1 MEIQRRADDRIPA
14 FLKLPVRHKGILC
27 EPLLEKL
34 VLDAYLK
41 TGEIAQVLCGGEQ
54 GADARVCDFAWVLEL
69 MNQCVNCGVAFRFCG
84 PALFS
89 GKGTGYTGSR
99 RRNRKSRRGGQA
111 WTTRHNAGRNDRMN
125 VQYAKEVIELPA
137 GSGGKAETLLMR
149 LIRAGHYV
157 DAPCGGKGTCGR
169 CRVRFVSEAPQPT
182 ANERRLLTEEE
193 RSSGVRLACEVR
205 VAEACSLQLP
215 VSREQEIDVLVTADA
230 ADGAIPS
237 RTVDEGIPGQT
248 AGDHP
253 RSERLRGD
261 AQQRGRSQDMGAF
274 RETALRRSRG
284 YRYHH
289 ARRNAL

>member
-1 MEIQRRADDRIPA
+1 
-14 FLKLPVRHKGILC
+14 
-27 EPLLEKL
+27 
-34 VLDAYLK
+34 
-41 TGEIAQVLCGGEQ
+41 
-54 GADARVCDFAWVLEL
+54 
-69 MNQCVNCGVAFRFCG
+69 
-84 PALFS
+84 
-89 GKGTGYTGSR
+89 
-99 RRNRKSRRGGQA
+99 
-111 WTTRHNAGRNDRMN
+111 MN
-125 VQYAKEVIELPA
+125 VQYAKEVTELPA

-149 LIRAGHYV
+149 LIRAGYYV

-248 AGDHP
+248 AGIIHGQRDCVAMHSREDAAKIWGHSGKKRCGAAVDIGTTTLAATLYDLTDRKRIAVASSVNHQRAYGADVLSRIQAANEGAAEELRLSISRDIDALLAGLVADAGIP
-253 RSERLRGD
+253 DDAVEELVIVGNTTMCHLLRGLGRRLLHRRISPSGRGA
-261 AQQRGRSQDMGAF
+261 AQN
-274 RETALRRSRG
+274 LRCLTG
-284 YRYHH
+284 GVCQ
-289 ARRNAL
+289 

>member
-1 MEIQRRADDRIPA
+1 
-14 FLKLPVRHKGILC
+14 
-27 EPLLEKL
+27 
-34 VLDAYLK
+34 
-41 TGEIAQVLCGGEQ
+41 
-54 GADARVCDFAWVLEL
+54 
-69 MNQCVNCGVAFRFCG
+69 
-84 PALFS
+84 
-89 GKGTGYTGSR
+89 
-99 RRNRKSRRGGQA
+99 
-111 WTTRHNAGRNDRMN
+111 MN

-149 LIRAGHYV
+149 LIRAGYYV

-237 RTVDEGIPGQT
+237 RTV
-248 AGDHP
+248 
-253 RSERLRGD
+253 ERLRGD
-261 AQQRGRSQDMGAF
+261 AQQRGCSQDMGAF
-274 RETALRRSRG
+274 RETALRRCRG

-289 ARRNAL
+289 ARCNAL

>member
-1 MEIQRRADDRIPA
+1 
-14 FLKLPVRHKGILC
+14 
-27 EPLLEKL
+27 
-34 VLDAYLK
+34 
-41 TGEIAQVLCGGEQ
+41 
-54 GADARVCDFAWVLEL
+54 
-69 MNQCVNCGVAFRFCG
+69 
-84 PALFS
+84 
-89 GKGTGYTGSR
+89 
-99 RRNRKSRRGGQA
+99 
-111 WTTRHNAGRNDRMN
+111 MN

-149 LIRAGHYV
+149 MIRAGYYV

-248 AGDHP
+248 AGAIP
-253 RSERLRGD
+253 GERDCAAMHNREG
-261 AQQRGRSQDMGAF
+261 AAKIWGHSGKQRCGA
-274 RETALRRSRG
+274 AVDLSLI
-284 YRYHH
+284 HI
-289 ARRNAL
+289 